1 MTGGGLSCGLIGG
14 KDSYHPICCIWAFG
28 NYCSFK
34 GKTIMLKRKEKVLL
48 VYI

>member
-34 GKTIMLKRKEKVLL
+34 GKIMLKRKEKVLL